1 VNFFAPNTRKTY
13 HVTKDQFFNAWLGG
27 QTVAALQAHDSTA
40 TYVDIK
46 DPASPRPQPGDLF
59 LLAFNKAA
67 SKTLQPGMFS
77 HIGFVTKITKLADG
91 KEEWT
96 TVAGGG
102 GSARNKQE
110 QVTEGHMIIDTNT
123 GLTGPVANQP
133 GSERRL
139 QGWIPIASV
148 LTK

>member
-1 VNFFAPNTRKTY
+1 M
-13 HVTKDQFFNAWLGG
+13 NAWLG
-27 QTVAALQAHDSTA
+27 TKTAAELQAKDSTA

-46 DPASPRPQPGDLF
+46 APDSPRPTPGDLF

-67 SKTLQPGMFS
+67 SAKLQPGMFS
-77 HIGFVTKITKLADG
+77 HIGFITKITKLADG

-102 GSARNKQE
+102 GNARGKQE
-110 QVTEGHMIIDTNT
+110 QVSEGKMVIDTKT

-139 QGWIPIASV
+139 QGWIPIAAC
-148 LTK
+148 LQK